1 MPKFA
6 INGLCQRQALT
17 PLVDHY
23 LQNVHI
29 LYPFL
34 SETKLFTAID
44 AVCQDNG
51 RYASPMD
58 HWTTRM
64 VIAIALSSMSRRR
77 GDVHYQDAVRHAAGA
92 LEHVESVVHPGSIN
106 GIQALLLLVLYAML
120 DPHHFS
126 SWYLIGLASRAM
138 IDIGLHQDRP
148 KDLKVKESESDMS
161 GRVYA
166 SIYALDRSVLFPYDL
181 LL

>member
-1 MPKFA
+1 
-6 INGLCQRQALT
+6 
-17 PLVDHY
+17 
-23 LQNVHI
+23 
-29 LYPFL
+29 
-34 SETKLFTAID
+34 
-44 AVCQDNG
+44 
-51 RYASPMD
+51 MD